1 DEYHIQAKRLARH
14 RRIWSMKVT
23 RESLTEF
30 RKDFKAAMAPLEE
43 KYDITVKIGSIT
55 YNPDIAYKN

>member
-1 DEYHIQAKRLARH
+1 
-14 RRIWSMKVT
+14 MKVT